1 FFCSMYCLVHIS
13 LRAPPSSP
21 TRRSSD
27 LIDLKG
33 GVELGMGKSLF
44 TRYAVTPA
52 EAVVVLEDAVEAMS
66 ARLERMAG
74 NTRQHTASTE
84 EPLIVVLIDE
94 VAALTSY
101 IEDRDLKNRARTA
114 MSLLCSQGRA
124 VGYTVVACLQDP
136 RKETIPNRGLFTQ
149 MVEIRMREREATYMV
164 LGAGAV
170 ASGDL

>member
-74 NTRQHTASTE
+74 NTRQHTAST
-84 EPLIVVLIDE
+84 D
-94 VAALTSY
+94 
-101 IEDRDLKNRARTA
+101 EDRKSTRLNSSHVSISYAVFCLKKKN
-114 MSLLCSQGRA
+114 
-124 VGYTVVACLQDP
+124 
-136 RKETIPNRGLFTQ
+136 I
-149 MVEIRMREREATYMV
+149 
-164 LGAGAV
+164 
-170 ASGDL
+170 